1 MIVNRLFFNLAKSLI
16 KLCNYQQN
24 QLIASRKEEYR
35 PMIQNLEIGLREK
48 KLGLRS
54 TLYPNKIFG

>member
-1 MIVNRLFFNLAKSLI
+1 MIVNRLFFNLTKSLI

>member
-35 PMIQNLEIGLREK
+35 PMIQNLDTGLGEK

-54 TLYPNKIFG
+54 ILYPNKIFG

>member
-35 PMIQNLEIGLREK
+35 PMIQNLETGLGEK

-54 TLYPNKIFG
+54 ILYPNKIFG

>member
-35 PMIQNLEIGLREK
+35 PMIQNLETGLGEK